1 MFRGALKYR
10 MRAEVDRGAC
20 GGAARRRFLC
30 GLGLGLRLG
39 LGLGARARA
48 RARAGPQS
56 GFAAARLRLRFS
68 IHRRA
73 RFTRHARRANEFR
86 RGPVRIRLMRDW
98 ARGRLDGAGEADVR
112 LGG

>member
-1 MFRGALKYR
+1 

-30 GLGLGLRLG
+30 GLGLGL
-39 LGLGARARA
+39 GLGAGAG
-48 RARAGPQS
+48 AGPQS

-73 RFTRHARRANEFR
+73 RFARHARRANEFR

>member
-30 GLGLGLRLG
+30 GLGLGARGWGSGPGVG
-39 LGLGARARA
+39 LGR
-48 RARAGPQS
+48 RAGS
-56 GFAAARLRLRFS
+56 RRRGFGFGFS

>member
-1 MFRGALKYR
+1 

-20 GGAARRRFLC
+20 GGAARRRAVG
-30 GLGLGLRLG
+30 GLGLG
-39 LGLGARARA
+39 LGLGAGAGA
-48 RARAGPQS
+48 GAGPQS

-73 RFTRHARRANEFR
+73 RFARHARRANEFR

-98 ARGRLDGAGEADVR
+98 ARGRLDGAGRAKPQIS
-112 LGG
+112 

>member
-30 GLGLGLRLG
+30 GLGLGL
-39 LGLGARARA
+39 GLGAGAGA
-48 RARAGPQS
+48 GAGAGPQS

-73 RFTRHARRANEFR
+73 RFARHARRANEFR